1 MNRVWPKVVITERNE
16 IYRLCEDIYSQ
27 WAHEL
32 KNVLEVVLVCSFGFV
47 LIVSL
52 STYFD
57 NRGDK
62 PHTHGSET
70 RFIKI

>member
-32 KNVLEVVLVCSFGFV
+32 KIEKNILTSLLVKVNDG
-47 LIVSL
+47 
-52 STYFD
+52 D
-57 NRGDK
+57 NRYQCVCK
-62 PHTHGSET
+62 
-70 RFIKI
+70 